1 MVPQL
6 NLYGE
11 EVELYSNADKN
22 KIRTDDK
29 AFHNWYRFVLSFPPH
44 LVRKYIKKFK
54 LNSESILLEPFCGT
68 GTTVIE
74 SKLNGI
80 KGIGIEC
87 NPMSYFASKVKTDWD
102 IEWKNLRDGS
112 LKIADETRI
121 KIKENGNTDLLT
133 LPQEQQ
139 SLLITD
145 SISPIPLHKSL
156 ILLSEIQNSG
166 STCSNHQLLAFATS
180 TVKYASNLRFGP
192 EVGVSRKKK
201 VDVDVVDGWLREIS
215 VMIKDLKSRENNNNG
230 NNNKSEIQIIRAD
243 ARDVGGVLLDNSIDA
258 VFTSPPYPNEK
269 DYTRTTR
276 LESVLL
282 GFIKN
287 KVELRELKRGLLRSN
302 TRNVY
307 KGDDDD
313 KFIKEHLEIIEIA
326 DEIEKRRIDMGKTS
340 GFEKTYHKVTKLY
353 FGGMARHL
361 ENLKPKLKKGAK
373 LGYVVGDQ
381 ASYLQVYIPTGKI
394 IANIAESLGY
404 TIVGIDHFRTR
415 YATATKRDMNEE
427 IVLLKWKG

>member
-1 MVPQL
+1 MVSQL

-11 EVELYSNADKN
+11 NVDQYFYGNEN
-22 KIRTDDK
+22 KLRNDDM

-44 LVRKYIKKFK
+44 LVRKYIQKFK
-54 LNSESILLEPFCGT
+54 LNEENILLDPFCGT
-68 GTTVIE
+68 GTTIIE
-74 SKLNGI
+74 AKLNGI
-80 KGIGIEC
+80 RGIGIEF
-87 NPMSYFASKVKTDWD
+87 NPMSYFSSKVKTDWD
-102 IEWKNLRDGS
+102 IDWKS
-112 LKIADETRI
+112 LQDSSIEIANNAKI
-121 KIKENGNTDLLT
+121 KIKENGNNNLQRLSR
-133 LPQEQQ
+133 QQQ
-139 SLLITD
+139 SLLITN

-156 ILLSEIQNSG
+156 ILLSEIQQSENSDL
-166 STCSNHQLLAFATS
+166 NHQLLAFASS

-192 EVGVSRKKK
+192 EVGVSKRIKN
-201 VDVDVVDGWLREIS
+201 DADVVNAWLREIS
-215 VMIKDLKSRENNNNG
+215 IIIKDLKVQEHK
-230 NNNKSEIQIIRAD
+230 NKIETQIIKAD
-243 ARDVGGVLLDNSIDA
+243 ARDIGDILSNNSIDA

-287 KVELRELKRGLLRSN
+287 KDELRELKRGLLRSN

-313 KFIKEHLEIIEIA
+313 KFIKEHSEILEIA
-326 DEIEKRRIDMGKTS
+326 DEIEKRRIHMGKTS

-353 FGGMARHL
+353 FGGIARHL
-361 ENLKPKLKKGAK
+361 ESLKSKLKKGAK

-394 IANIAESLGY
+394 IANIAEKLGY
-404 TIVGIDHFRTR
+404 KIIGIDPFRTR
-415 YATATKRDMNEE
+415 YATSTKREMNEE
-427 IVLLKWKG
+427 VVLLKWE